1 LKKAFITGIT
11 GQDGSYL
18 AELLLQKG
26 YEVHGLVRRE
36 AIEDPKSRLWR
47 IQNIIND
54 LHIHYGALENY
65 LSLINIFKKNQFDE
79 CYHLAAQSFVGHAI
93 EDSTITLDTNIKGT
107 LNLLSVLTE
116 VNNKCR
122 FYFAGSSEMFGNCGS
137 TPQDE
142 STPFNPR
149 TIYGISKVSGYEI
162 AKLFKNNYNMYV
174 CCGILYNHE
183 SPRRANIY
191 VTKKI
196 TNFVVDL
203 KLGSHE
209 KLSLGDISA
218 KRDWG
223 YAKDYV
229 EAMWSIV
236 QFASPESFVISSGEL
251 HSVEDIC
258 RIAFSYF
265 GYNYKDFI
273 MVKDALKRP
282 KEKTILLGD
291 STKAKKLLGWS
302 SSISF
307 EDIINQM
314 VEKEYHI
321 RIANK

>member
-1 LKKAFITGIT
+1 MKRALITGIT
-11 GQDGSYL
+11 GQDGAYL
-18 AELLLQKG
+18 AQFLLKKG
-26 YEVHGLVRRE
+26 YTVFGTYRRQ
-36 AIEDPKSRLWR
+36 SSGNFWRL
-47 IQNIIND
+47 
-54 LHIHYGALENY
+54 HYL
-65 LSLINIFKKNQFDE
+65 NIFHKIKLISADTLDSTSLYRALDVSNPSE
-79 CYHLAAQSFVGHAI
+79 IYHLAAQSFVGHAI

-314 VEKEYHI
+314 VEKEYLLQMM
-321 RIANK
+321 KL